1 MAEASLIGQITDWLV
16 DQSLGEPDIVELF
29 EGVCK
34 RLHAIGVP
42 VSRAMLMWSTLH
54 PLFQAENVV
63 WRRDQAAELRQF
75 PHQDSSTEQ
84 WQRSPMRHMLEANI
98 NVLRRRLTGPGALL
112 DFEILQDLAKEGYT
126 DYLVMSSVLFATSV
140 YSNNTSR
147 RGMFVTWASDRPGGF
162 IDDDLAA
169 LQRIQRRLAI
179 ACKTVIQSRISNN
192 IAEAYLGRETG
203 KRVLAGSIR
212 LGDGEQTR
220 ALVWY
225 SDLRSS
231 TRLAETMPSSE
242 FLELLNVYFE
252 CSARPA
258 IAAGGE
264 VLAFVGD
271 AVLAIFPIG
280 DDAELPALTRKVTEA
295 LKKSLVLADEI
306 NAERA
311 TKGLEAIRYGIG
323 LNVGEVMYGNIGV
336 PERLAFSAIG
346 PTVIEVARIEKMT
359 KAIGVRVLATSD
371 IAAIEPNLWRSTGIH
386 RLEGVGQPQ
395 ELFGFQEEEAARS
408 AAAA

>member
-1 MAEASLIGQITDWLV
+1 MAESSLIGQVTDWLV

-29 EGVCK
+29 EGVCI
-34 RLHAIGVP
+34 RLNAIGVP

-63 WRRDQAAELRQF
+63 WKNEPAAELRQF
-75 PHQDSSTEQ
+75 KHQDMGTEE
-84 WQRSPMRHMLEANI
+84 WHRSPMRHMLQTNI
-98 NVLRRRLTGPGALL
+98 SVLRRRLTGAGALL
-112 DFEILQDLAKEGYT
+112 DFEILKDLAGEGYT
-126 DYLVMSSVLFATSV
+126 DYLVMASELFARSI
-140 YSNNTSR
+140 YSETAAR

-162 IDDDLAA
+162 SDDDLAA

-192 IAEAYLGRETG
+192 IAEAYLGRQTG

-231 TRLAETMPSSE
+231 TRLAETMSGRD
-242 FLELLNVYFE
+242 FLDLLNVYFE

-271 AVLAIFPIG
+271 AVLAIFPI
-280 DDAELPALTRKVTEA
+280 DNDAELPGLTRKVTEA
-295 LKKSLVLADEI
+295 LNKSLVLTDEI
-306 NAERA
+306 NNERVA
-311 TKGLEAIRYGIG
+311 NGREPIRYGIG
-323 LNVGEVMYGNIGV
+323 LNVGDVMYGNIGV

-359 KAIGVRVLATSD
+359 KSLGSRVLATREV
-371 IAAIEPNLWRSTGIH
+371 AAIEPKLWRSMGPH
-386 RLEGVGQPQ
+386 RLEGLGQPQ
-395 ELFGFQEEEAARS
+395 ELFGFQEEAARKAS
-408 AAAA
+408 LAA